1 MLKSNSKKAIIAGVS
16 ALAILSSVPA
26 TAQIDEIIVT
36 AEKREENV
44 QDVSISVTALNE
56 RLLEL
61 GGIDDVSR
69 LEFMVPG
76 VNYAFVGNDAKFN
89 VRGANSTNTYG
100 DNSSIVGAFQD
111 GVYKARASQQT
122 RGFYDVSSVEF
133 LRGPQ
138 GTLYGRNT
146 FAGALN
152 LYTNKP
158 ELEDASAG
166 LELSYQSYDRIRGE
180 GFVNIPISDTM
191 AVRVA
196 GYYDKSDG
204 YIKNLAGPDIGA
216 QDDKGF
222 RVSALWTPND
232 DLEVVAR
239 YQYSA
244 EDGNEA
250 GLFGYT
256 FLCRN
261 VTPDG
266 LTDAFGS
273 VRDCTNPIRGSQ
285 GLGDAANGPTGDP
298 YVIAQDYIQPSDL
311 VDHNFQVNVKYDL
324 GSVVMKSI
332 TNIND
337 FQNDIGFD
345 FDFSPS
351 PVQNGG
357 YDEESKG
364 WSQEFQFSSDY
375 DSPLQWT
382 AGAYYSDLED
392 RSSFYVY
399 DGRVRRPNS
408 DRPTVVTPQFPNG
421 TQLLV
426 ATGIMNN
433 DVNINNFYANS
444 AVTNTEYFGIY
455 GQGEYSLS
463 DQLRLIGGLRYNDET
478 KAVSCGGSNYSG
490 GDRVVNVIPGVAGT
504 SPAVLPNN
512 AQDMFTYNCDAADAV
527 TSETVSGYPGS
538 YDNITWKA
546 GAEYDISDDVMIY
559 ASAATGYLSGSASTA
574 STTEEQK
581 SRGFEGGLRSRLA
594 DNTLQLNGTFHFTQ
608 YENLLTQRQTI
619 NAAGITDT
627 FTDNG
632 GDIEAWGIELDA
644 VWQPTEALTLTG
656 TLAYLDSEFKTY
668 GQGNPY
674 QLYRGQV
681 VSFIDQ
687 AGTRTPWSPELTLG
701 ASAAYEINTEI
712 GTFTPYAQFYY
723 SDGYNTSNLLANDPS
738 HYQESYTKTDL
749 RLIWDDPSEMYAI
762 EIFVENLENEAVL
775 ARGNNN
781 SDDVVQTSYLY
792 PRNQG
797 IKFKARF

>member
-1 MLKSNSKKAIIAGVS
+1 M
-16 ALAILSSVPA
+16 
-26 TAQIDEIIVT
+26 
-36 AEKREENV
+36 
-44 QDVSISVTALNE
+44 
-56 RLLEL
+56 
-61 GGIDDVSR
+61 
-69 LEFMVPG
+69 
-76 VNYAFVGNDAKFN
+76 
-89 VRGANSTNTYG
+89 
-100 DNSSIVGAFQD
+100 
-111 GVYKARASQQT
+111 
-122 RGFYDVSSVEF
+122 
-133 LRGPQ
+133 
-138 GTLYGRNT
+138 
-146 FAGALN
+146 
-152 LYTNKP
+152 
-158 ELEDASAG
+158 
-166 LELSYQSYDRIRGE
+166 
-180 GFVNIPISDTM
+180 
-191 AVRVA
+191 
-196 GYYDKSDG
+196 
-204 YIKNLAGPDIGA
+204 
-216 QDDKGF
+216 
-222 RVSALWTPND
+222 
-232 DLEVVAR
+232 
-239 YQYSA
+239 
-244 EDGNEA
+244 
-250 GLFGYT
+250 
-256 FLCRN
+256 
-261 VTPDG
+261 
-266 LTDAFGS
+266 
-273 VRDCTNPIRGSQ
+273 
-285 GLGDAANGPTGDP
+285 
-298 YVIAQDYIQPSDL
+298 
-311 VDHNFQVNVKYDL
+311 
-324 GSVVMKSI
+324 
-332 TNIND
+332 
-337 FQNDIGFD
+337 
-345 FDFSPS
+345 
-351 PVQNGG
+351 
-357 YDEESKG
+357 
-364 WSQEFQFSSDY
+364 
-375 DSPLQWT
+375 
-382 AGAYYSDLED
+382 
-392 RSSFYVY
+392 
-399 DGRVRRPNS
+399 
-408 DRPTVVTPQFPNG
+408 
-421 TQLLV
+421 
-426 ATGIMNN
+426 
-433 DVNINNFYANS
+433 
-444 AVTNTEYFGIY
+444 
-455 GQGEYSLS
+455 
-463 DQLRLIGGLRYNDET
+463 
-478 KAVSCGGSNYSG
+478 
-490 GDRVVNVIPGVAGT
+490 VNVIPGVAGT

-656 TLAYLDSEFKTY
+656 TLAYLDSEFQTY

-723 SDGYNTSNLLANDPS
+723 SDGYNTSNLLANDPN